1 MRTSWRGIIGVLV
14 GCLGWA
20 PFVSATV
27 MPVPGGMMPWVI
39 ESADYT
45 GDVKDQIVR
54 LDVHYT
60 IQVMRDGWIEVPLV
74 IQGAT
79 ITAIKL
85 EKKAGEAHI
94 VPQGDTYV
102 LAVSKKG
109 TYKVNVKCSSL
120 LAQDPQFEGLQLGIP
135 RATFSTMSLF
145 VPRKDV
151 ELRPT
156 DQLYVESQPDLPRSG
171 VKLTARLGASDQIVL
186 RWRTKP
192 TAPVKVEPVLYGEV
206 NTLVTIEE
214 QLARLTS
221 IIEYRIAQG
230 ETRQLEVHL
239 PIGINVLNVRGA
251 GIEDWRV
258 TDGSDQKTLT
268 VALSY
273 TLKDTTYRLVVEG
286 EQTIEG
292 KSAAYTLPEFTLVGV
307 KQERGYLA
315 VSRAGS
321 IELAPETMEG
331 INRVDVKEL
340 PEQLRSVMGT
350 PALLAF
356 KYHQHPYRVAL
367 ALTRHDDHPVLPA
380 IAERGELATVI
391 SQQGELLTRATYFIR
406 ANKKQFLEVLL
417 PEDAQ
422 LWSCIVGGRSVKP
435 VEGEQKKL
443 LIPLDTAAE
452 SAESVSVELVY
463 FERRDP
469 LTNIGHLDLRGP
481 VLDVPTTIANWNVY
495 APREIKFLKMGGNL
509 ARGAAVVDFI
519 EDPVIPPV
527 VLAQSGPVDEI
538 SGFKQGG
545 LRKDKLHRLLNYKSR
560 SKSSNAEFAARRE
573 LGEPQGTN
581 GPDGNGDMIDDRD
594 GKNQARGAGYETAAF
609 GGQVAHAPAP
619 DKEEFQEVIEGFAG
633 RLQETGILPLKIRLP
648 KSGQVYHF
656 NRLMTTQER
665 LKLDATFVHLPMPW
679 VPFAAF
685 GLIMIP
691 VGGVAVARIRRV

>member
-1 MRTSWRGIIGVLV
+1 MGAISRGFAGLIVA
-14 GCLGWA
+14 CLGWA
-20 PFVSATV
+20 SVASATV
-27 MPVPGGMMPWVI
+27 MPIPGGVAPWVI

-45 GDVKDQIVR
+45 GEVKDQIARLEVR
-54 LDVHYT
+54 YT
-60 IQVMRDGWIEVPLV
+60 IQVMRDGWIEVPLA
-74 IQGAT
+74 IQGAM

-85 EKKAGEAHI
+85 EKKSGEAHI
-94 VPQGDTYV
+94 VPRGDTYV
-102 LAVSKKG
+102 LAVSKRG
-109 TYKVNVKCSSL
+109 TYKVHVKCSSL
-120 LAQDPQFEGLQLGIP
+120 LTQDPQFEGLQLGIP

-151 ELRPT
+151 ELRPA
-156 DQLYVESQPDLPRSG
+156 DQLYVESHPDLPRNG
-171 VKLTARLGASDQIVL
+171 VKLTARLGAADQVAL

-192 TAPVKVEPVLYGEV
+192 TAPVNVEPVVYGEV
-206 NTLVTIEE
+206 HTLVTVEE

-230 ETRQLEVHL
+230 EIKQLDVRL
-239 PIGINVLNVRGA
+239 PAGVNVLNVRGA

-268 VALSY
+268 VAMGY
-273 TLKDTTYRLVVEG
+273 ALKDTIYRLIVEG
-286 EQTIEG
+286 EQVIEG

-321 IELAPETMEG
+321 IELSPQTLEG

-340 PEQLRSVMGT
+340 PEQLRNAMGT
-350 PALLAF
+350 PALMAF

-417 PEDAQ
+417 PETAQ
-422 LWSCIVGGRSVKP
+422 LWSCIVDGRSVKP
-435 VEGEQKKL
+435 VEGAQKKL
-443 LIPLDTAAE
+443 LIPMDTAAD
-452 SAESVSVELVY
+452 SAEAVVVELVY
-463 FERRDP
+463 FEHRDA
-469 LTNIGHLDLRGP
+469 LTNIGQLNLQGP
-481 VLDVPTTIANWNVY
+481 ILDVPTTIANWNVY
-495 APREIKFLKMGGNL
+495 APREIKFLKMSGNL

-519 EDPVIPPV
+519 EEPVTPPT
-527 VLAQSGPVDEI
+527 VLARTGSMSASFEG
-538 SGFKQGG
+538 QGG
-545 LRKDKLHRLLNYKSR
+545 LRVYNQKAANLLRQAASNFNNGRGDENNENGKSNPQFNR
-560 SKSSNAEFAARRE
+560 AA
-573 LGEPQGTN
+573 
-581 GPDGNGDMIDDRD
+581 D
-594 GKNQARGAGYETAAF
+594 AAGVE
-609 GGQVAHAPAP
+609 APAP
-619 DKEEFQEVIEGFAG
+619 LESEERFEDVMSGLAN
-633 RLQETGILPLKIRLP
+633 RMQETGILPLKIRLP

-679 VPFAAF
+679 VPFATL
-685 GLIMIP
+685 GLIMIL
-691 VGGVAVARIRRV
+691 VGGASIFRFLRV